1 MNSIILAIIIVG
13 AIGLIFGLLLALA
26 AIVFRVEVDERIEKI
41 EELLPGANCGGCG
54 YAGCSAYAAAIVN
67 DGAPVDACGAG
78 GSRVAQQI
86 GGIMGKA
93 IGEKA
98 PLVARVH
105 CNGACDK
112 AKDKYEYYGIPDCL
126 AASKFSGGQKACYSG
141 CLGFGTC
148 VKVCSFGAISVENGV
163 AIVDEE
169 KCTSCGMCVSACPKK
184 LIELVPKDSK
194 TFVLCN
200 NHSAG
205 KEVMAVCSAGCIA
218 CKICEKN
225 CENGA
230 ISVKD
235 NLAVIDYD
243 KCNSC
248 GICAE
253 KCPKKVITC

>member
-1 MNSIILAIIIVG
+1 MNNIVLAIIIVG
-13 AIGLIFGLLLALA
+13 AIGLLFGLLLAFA

-54 YAGCSAYAAAIVN
+54 YAGCSAYATAVVN

-86 GGIMGKA
+86 GSIMGIA
-93 IGEKA
+93 VGEKA
-98 PLVARVH
+98 ALVAKVH
-105 CNGACDK
+105 CDGTCDK
-112 AKDKYEYYGIPDCL
+112 AKDKYEYHGIDDCL

-141 CLGFGTC
+141 CLGYGTC
-148 VKVCSFGAISVENGV
+148 EKVCNFGAISIENGV
-163 AIVDEE
+163 ARIDED
-169 KCTSCGMCVSACPKK
+169 KCTACGMCVSACPKK

-194 TFVLCN
+194 AFVMCN
-200 NHSAG
+200 NHSTG

-230 ISVKD
+230 ISVLD

-243 KCNSC
+243 KCTSC
-248 GICAE
+248 GVCKD